1 MNNGNNREGKSKEEE
16 DRIRH
21 KAEPTRHYPR
31 YRIPAYVEIDG
42 KRYKLKDWSV
52 AGCAVRDL
60 PEDYFSKK
68 WTKANLVFP
77 FDTFDA
83 VIKNIKLEF
92 LRKNPDGSIGCRFSD
107 LNPAQISLLQDIIE
121 SYLEGDIITLDD
133 FINVIKREDLREAIE
148 KYRPKPPE
156 RRGKEEA
163 LRRIFILSLLLFTV
177 FILVVFILEALK
189 VRVYTVTSQSAFYD
203 AEVEVLR
210 TPLSGLFTL
219 RRELKPGDKV
229 YRKQILG
236 AVVSPIGGTFIVSPP
251 DNGTVVEVFVQSG
264 LAVREGDPLL
274 AVLPEGSEIYVFAN
288 VLHKETKRLRVG
300 QKVSVI
306 DPKIGKTFSGV
317 IEAVLTGPQKV
328 LGSLHE
334 ATPMPTYAS
343 PWMYD
348 AIKIRI
354 DYEKQGI
361 TPQDLERS
369 VYVKIDLTPPVL
381 KPILGLLP

>member
-1 MNNGNNREGKSKEEE
+1 MNNGEKNQDEEN
-16 DRIRH
+16 RIRH

-52 AGCAVRDL
+52 AGCAVTGL

-92 LRKNPDGSIGCRFSD
+92 IRRNPDGSIGCRFSD
-107 LNPAQISLLQDIIE
+107 LNPAQVSLLQDIIE

-156 RRGKEEA
+156 RRGKEEF
-163 LRRIFILSLLLFTV
+163 LRRIFILSLLSLTV
-177 FILVVFILEALK
+177 FVLVVFLLEALK
-189 VRVYTVTSQSAFYD
+189 VRIYTVTSQSAFYD
-203 AEVEVLR
+203 GKIEIVR
-210 TPLSGLFTL
+210 TPLSGLFSSKKP
-219 RRELKPGDKV
+219 LKPGDKV
-229 YRKQILG
+229 YKKQILG
-236 AVVSPIGGTFIVSPP
+236 TVISPIGGSFIVFVP
-251 DNGTVVEVFVQSG
+251 DNGTIVETFVKSG
-264 LAVREGDPLL
+264 LAVREGDPIL
-274 AVLPEGSEIYVFAN
+274 AILPEKAEIYVFAN

-300 QKVSVI
+300 QEVEII
-306 DPKIGKTFSGV
+306 DPQTGKTFFGV
-317 IEAVLTGPQKV
+317 IEKVLTGPQKI

-334 ATPMPTYAS
+334 ATPMPPYAS

-348 AIKIRI
+348 AIKIRF
-354 DYEKQGI
+354 DYKKQGI
-361 TPQDLERS
+361 TYRDLGRS
-369 VYVKIDLTPPVL
+369 VYVKIDLTPPIL

>member
-1 MNNGNNREGKSKEEE
+1 MNNGEKNQDEEN
-16 DRIRH
+16 RIRH

-52 AGCAVRDL
+52 AGCAVTGL

-92 LRKNPDGSIGCRFSD
+92 IRRNPDGSIGCRFSD
-107 LNPAQISLLQDIIE
+107 LNPAQVSLLQDIIE

-156 RRGKEEA
+156 RRGKEEF
-163 LRRIFILSLLLFTV
+163 LRRIFILSLLSLTV
-177 FILVVFILEALK
+177 FVLVVFLLEALK
-189 VRVYTVTSQSAFYD
+189 VRIYTVTSQSAFYD
-203 AEVEVLR
+203 GKIEIVR
-210 TPLSGLFTL
+210 TPLSGLFSSKKP
-219 RRELKPGDKV
+219 LKPGDKV
-229 YRKQILG
+229 YKKQILG
-236 AVVSPIGGTFIVSPP
+236 TVISPIGGSFIVFVP
-251 DNGTVVEVFVQSG
+251 DNGTIVETFVKSG
-264 LAVREGDPLL
+264 LAVREGDPIL
-274 AVLPEGSEIYVFAN
+274 AILPEKAEIYVFAN

-300 QKVSVI
+300 QEVEII
-306 DPKIGKTFSGV
+306 DPQTGKTFFGV
-317 IEAVLTGPQKV
+317 IEKVLTGPQKI

-334 ATPMPTYAS
+334 ATPMPPYAS

-348 AIKIRI
+348 AIKIRF
-354 DYEKQGI
+354 DYKKQGI
-361 TPQDLERS
+361 TYRDLGRS
-369 VYVKIDLTPPVL
+369 VYIKIDLTPPIL

>member
-1 MNNGNNREGKSKEEE
+1 MGNREEKPKEEY
-16 DRIRH
+16 RVKH

-60 PEDYFSKK
+60 PEEYLSKR
-68 WTKANLVFP
+68 WAEVNLIFP

-107 LNPAQISLLQDIIE
+107 LNPAQTSLLQDIIE
-121 SYLEGDIITLDD
+121 SYLEGDIIPLDD
-133 FINVIKREDLREAIE
+133 FINTIKREDLREAIE

-156 RRGKEEA
+156 RRGKEETI
-163 LRRIFILSLLLFTV
+163 RRIFILSLLSFTV
-177 FILVVFILEALK
+177 IVLIAFLLEALK

-203 AEVEVLR
+203 AEIEILR

-219 RRELKPGDKV
+219 RKELRPGDKV

-236 AVVSPIGGTFIVSPP
+236 SIVSPIGGTFIVSPP
-251 DNGTVVEVFVQSG
+251 DNGTVVETFVQSG

-274 AVLPEGSEIYVFAN
+274 AILPEGSRIYVFAN
-288 VLHKETKRLRVG
+288 ILHKETKRLRVG
-300 QKVSVI
+300 QEVSVI
-306 DPKIGKTFSGV
+306 DPKTGKTFSGI
-317 IEAVLTGPQKV
+317 IEEVLTGPQKV

-348 AIKIRI
+348 AIKIQI

-361 TPQDLERS
+361 TSQDLGRS
-369 VYVKIDLTPPVL
+369 VYVKIDLTPSVL